1 MDFLIDELCHHG
13 IKGQKWG
20 VRRFQNPDGSLTL
33 AGKKRY
39 NKSSFE
45 ESGWTL
51 YDERDGY
58 HSKMHRNFERRG
70 IPTFFTTDGVFNDA
84 QKRVVLQKEAKYVQ
98 NKEKI
103 QSLIYDD
110 VLKNLRSSDFGKEYL
125 SDFSDDALKETM
137 YLTHIRI
144 DPDKDYSDQIFVD
157 LSSLLGEGG
166 EYVSLFSLKTNNV
179 ARPKIY
185 SDNFDIVT

>member
-1 MDFLIDELCHHG
+1 MDFLVNELYHHG

-51 YDERDGY
+51 YDSDDGY
-58 HSKMHRNFERRG
+58 YSKMARNFERNG
-70 IPTFFTTDGVFNDA
+70 GPTFFTTDGVSSDA
-84 QKRVVLQKEAKYVQ
+84 QKRVVLKKEAAYLK
-98 NKEKI
+98 NNEKI
-103 QSLIYDD
+103 RNLIYDD
-110 VLKNLRSSDFGKEYL
+110 IIKNLRTSDFGKEYL
-125 SDFSDDALKETM
+125 SDFSDEMLKDGF
-137 YLTHIRI
+137 YLTNIRI
-144 DPDKDYSDQIFVD
+144 EPDEDYSDRVFVN

-166 EYVSLFSLKTNNV
+166 ECTMLYSLKTNNT
-179 ARPKIY
+179 ARTKIY
-185 SDNFDIVT
+185 SDDFDIVT